1 LACGNSSVVA
11 CDNSSVVAC
20 DNSSVEAC
28 DNSSVEARGNVFIR
42 FFSALKIKAESSVVI
57 LKHNKS
63 NTIEGGRQLDVIN
76 DLE

>member
-1 LACGNSSVVA
+1 
-11 CDNSSVVAC
+11 
-20 DNSSVEAC
+20 
-28 DNSSVEARGNVFIR
+28 
-42 FFSALKIKAESSVVI
+42 LKIKAESSVVI